1 MKAFYTLLILLIP
14 FVGFGQAPISYTI
27 YASPYNVFSP
37 SDLTIT
43 LGDTIYFDNL
53 TNHNAVE
60 VSEETY
66 NNNGTVSNGGF
77 ELYSDDYIVLDE
89 VGTHYYV
96 CTPHVQMGM
105 KGKIIVNQNSLIGQ
119 WYSDD
124 GSYVELTTDSVAV
137 YLFENQDCYEL
148 EQHYIEYNEYGF
160 IVYEDGDD
168 DTTNV
173 NVFNLSD
180 STFSFISYD
189 TINMF
194 STIFNENDW
203 IECNDSIDC
212 FDDNQTIISIF
223 GESFINDCSSLIDYL
238 SINYH
243 YNLEESCNWD
253 GGIMFDLDSNAIMDI
268 CQCTCEEEIQISTWK
283 CFSGTCYELNNDTG
297 EYNSQEDCELS
308 CIVEDTTWKCSS
320 GNCVEVF
327 DLSGEFQSLQ
337 ECEANCSLAE
347 SSWNCNANFDC
358 FELLDGSGN
367 YQSLEECEVNCNATT
382 IIETKLEVNI
392 YPNPSSNKFNLVFSS
407 DTKSEILVT
416 NILGEQVYFES
427 TKSIGEYNTQ
437 IDLSNYSKGIYNLT
451 IKTSYGTSNHKLIL
465 Q

>member
-1 MKAFYTLLILLIP
+1 MKKLYTLLIFLIP
-14 FVGFGQAPISYTI
+14 FVGFGQAPISHTI
-27 YASPYNVFSP
+27 YASPYNEFSP
-37 SDLTIT
+37 SDLIIN

-60 VSEETY
+60 VSEDTY
-66 NNNGTVSNGGF
+66 DNNGIESNGGF
-77 ELYSDDYIVLDE
+77 ELYSDNYIVLDE

-105 KGKIIVNQNSLIGQ
+105 KGKITVNQNNLIGH

-137 YLFENQDCYEL
+137 YLFEYPDCYEL

-160 IVYEDGDD
+160 IIYEDD

-189 TINMF
+189 TINMY

-203 IECNDSIDC
+203 VECNDSIDC

-223 GESFINDCSSLIDYL
+223 GEFFINDCSSLIYYL
-238 SINYH
+238 SINYN

-253 GGIMFDLDSNAIMDI
+253 GEFMFDLDSNIVMDI
-268 CQCTCEEEIQISTWK
+268 CQCTCEEEIQITTWK
-283 CFSGTCYELNNDTG
+283 CFSGTCYELNDDTG

-337 ECEANCSLAE
+337 ECEANCSLVE
-347 SSWNCNANFDC
+347 PTWNCNDNFAC
-358 FELLDGSGN
+358 VELSDGSGN
-367 YQSLEECEVNCNATT
+367 FQSIEECEANCNTT
-382 IIETKLEVNI
+382 SIIEHNLNVII
-392 YPNPSSNKFNLVFSS
+392 YPNPSSNIFNLEFNLYS
-407 DTKSEILVT
+407 KAEILVT
-416 NILGEQVYFES
+416 NVLGEQVYIES
-427 TKSIGEYNTQ
+427 TKSIGEFKTQ
-437 IDLSNYSKGIYNLT
+437 IDLSDYSKGIYTLT
-451 IKTSYGTSNHKLIL
+451 IKNSEGLSNHILIL